1 MGNCG
6 FLLGMGFEYVVHH
19 RQAETAHQ
27 FAIELYMAVVL
38 AVTKTMEV
46 IKQMSCL
53 FICQFDN
60 GVLVQRDTAT
70 DAVVVRR
77 QQVLKKLIIS
87 GKPFYLLVIM
97 CRQIADTIRHRYHHH
112 VVFDNVVAMLVEH
125 KTCLTC
131 HAKQVHAGV
140 AQLTG
145 IHPVE
150 VCRILK
156 ICTHILL
163 FSAKI
168 HFFL

>member
-1 MGNCG
+1 MGICG
-6 FLLGMGFEYVVHH
+6 FLLGMGFEYVVYH

-60 GVLVQRDTAT
+60 GVLVQSDTAT

-77 QQVLKKLIIS
+77 QQVLKKLLIS
-87 GKPFYLLVIM
+87 SKPFYLQVIM

-131 HAKQVHAGV
+131 QAKQVHAGV
-140 AQLTG
+140 AQLMG

-150 VCRILK
+150 V
-156 ICTHILL
+156 
-163 FSAKI
+163 
-168 HFFL
+168 